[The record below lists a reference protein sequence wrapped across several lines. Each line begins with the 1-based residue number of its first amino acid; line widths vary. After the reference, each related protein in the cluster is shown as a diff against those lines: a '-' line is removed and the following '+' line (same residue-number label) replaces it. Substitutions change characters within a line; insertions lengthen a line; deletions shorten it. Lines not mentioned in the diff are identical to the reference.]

1 MLHLECLDPLRALLG
16 KMDGWMDGL
25 EARRKDSSN
34 KPLRGTTST
43 QGCGV
48 DVYQRAA
55 MREAMESRSQE
66 RRDSHC
72 LWRFWQHLPNKAIV
86 LQAVVILKVIKVVEA
101 LEERLDTASKGQ
113 LEISEQ
119 LPNVT

>member
-1 MLHLECLDPLRALLG
+1 MLWFRSLVGSSFNLELG
-16 KMDGWMDGL
+16 AASGVFGPPESPPGEDGWMDGWMDGL

-55 MREAMESRSQE
+55 MREAMESGSQE

-72 LWRFWQHLPNKAIV
+72 LWWF
-86 LQAVVILKVIKVVEA
+86 
-101 LEERLDTASKGQ
+101 
-113 LEISEQ
+113 
-119 LPNVT
+119 